1 MEQHTPYWHQSSA
14 LDAQLAQIIADL
26 TKFLEEHSDGQPY
39 PWGHVE
45 DIEGTEGSEGL

>member
-14 LDAQLAQIIADL
+14 LDARLAQIIADL
-26 TKFLEEHSDGQPY
+26 TEFLDEHSEGQPY

-45 DIEGTEGSEGL
+45 DTEGTEGTEGL